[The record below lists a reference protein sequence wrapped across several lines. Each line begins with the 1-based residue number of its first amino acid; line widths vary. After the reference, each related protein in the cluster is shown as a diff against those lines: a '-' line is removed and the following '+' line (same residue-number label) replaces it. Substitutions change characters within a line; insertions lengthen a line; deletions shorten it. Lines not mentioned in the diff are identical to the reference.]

1 MNYTRDLVVVF
12 TRIILLATLSTLVP
26 YVVCSMAALLAPD
39 RRPDAPSPAAS
50 GGTVIAALAFVYALV
65 AVGGAGQEVVY
76 LGFLLLLAGLP
87 VYVRVVRQ
95 RAAAPTI

>member
-1 MNYTRDLVVVF
+1 MNYTRDLVAVF

-26 YVVCSMAALLAPD
+26 YVFCSMAALLAPD
-39 RRPDAPSPAAS
+39 RMPRSTGAAS
-50 GGTVIAALAFVYALV
+50 AGGTVIAALAFVYALV
-65 AVGGAGQEVVY
+65 AIGGAGQEVVY

-95 RAAAPTI
+95 RAVAGTV

>member
-1 MNYTRDLVVVF
+1 M
-12 TRIILLATLSTLVP
+12 
-26 YVVCSMAALLAPD
+26 
-39 RRPDAPSPAAS
+39 
-50 GGTVIAALAFVYALV
+50 IAALAFVYALV

-87 VYVRVVRQ
+87 VYVGVVRQ